1 MSEPVTEGQGP
12 SAAPEDEGE
21 RARQRHEAQAAGE
34 APAAQDRPAADRRR
48 VRPAGAR
55 SDRRAVAVMTI
66 AHGIQ
71 HFYVAGLAITYP
83 FVVAEFHA
91 SYAVLGLWLSA
102 AGVLGGL
109 LQAAAGLLRRAS
121 ARTVLAV
128 QDLAMGG
135 ASVLGAV
142 AGAFPVFGLARVLG
156 SAVSWPQHPVGS
168 AYLAERF
175 PKRRATVLSWH
186 TAGGSLGTAAVPLL
200 MSAVLAAAGWRWAL
214 VALGAALAA
223 GGLLIRLALP
233 PERGAAGDAPGRGT
247 AGPDLGMAVPER
259 RTAGPAVARAAPAG
273 ASGRAW
279 SWRPARRRG
288 APEGPARAGG
298 LWRQLRRR
306 EVAAVLAAGTIA
318 AGGRGLGTLST
329 YIPAYLRSGLRLPTL
344 TVGVLVTIVL
354 AASIA
359 GPVFGGVLADRFGR
373 ARTLIVTYVAAA
385 GVLAAFGYAGRGV
398 VVLALLGVAVGVLG
412 YAESP
417 LLQAVFSDLL
427 GGAARGAFG
436 VFFAISYGVG
446 SLWTAVIGWVI
457 TAAGFATAFAVMAG
471 SFVAAALIIALA
483 IPRRRRGAA
492 HGA

>member
-91 SYAVLGLWLSA
+91 SYAVLGLWLS
-102 AGVLGGL
+102 
-109 LQAAAGLLRRAS
+109 AAGLLRRAS

-223 GGLLIRLALP
+223 GGLLIRL
-233 PERGAAGDAPGRGT
+233 
-247 AGPDLGMAVPER
+247 
-259 RTAGPAVARAAPAG
+259 
-273 ASGRAW
+273 
-279 SWRPARRRG
+279 
-288 APEGPARAGG
+288 
-298 LWRQLRRR
+298 
-306 EVAAVLAAGTIA
+306 
-318 AGGRGLGTLST
+318 
-329 YIPAYLRSGLRLPTL
+329 
-344 TVGVLVTIVL
+344 
-354 AASIA
+354 
-359 GPVFGGVLADRFGR
+359 
-373 ARTLIVTYVAAA
+373 
-385 GVLAAFGYAGRGV
+385 
-398 VVLALLGVAVGVLG
+398 
-412 YAESP
+412 
-417 LLQAVFSDLL
+417 
-427 GGAARGAFG
+427 
-436 VFFAISYGVG
+436 
-446 SLWTAVIGWVI
+446 
-457 TAAGFATAFAVMAG
+457 
-471 SFVAAALIIALA
+471 
-483 IPRRRRGAA
+483 
-492 HGA
+492 